1 MRALALLPTV
11 GFAPPP
17 ACSTVG
23 RLYLRIAADLH
34 MCLSHPAVVLALLAG
49 PQAPLFNSHFLE
61 VLRLIEGASPFRC
74 AAGAGHKTDRLCC
87 CCCLCWRAAVQAGA
101 PLRQQRRCT

>member
-1 MRALALLPTV
+1 MHVRPP
-11 GFAPPP
+11 PPP
-17 ACSTVG
+17 AG

-49 PQAPLFNSHFLE
+49 PQSPLFDTHFLE

-74 AAGAGHKTDRLCC
+74 AEGSL
-87 CCCLCWRAAVQAGA
+87 AADGFAVC
-101 PLRQQRRCT
+101 RICS